1 MRICNQLRFKLL
13 EGICIVVILKFLNPI
28 SKQSFKEFYW
38 VTLRI
43 LLQIESARPKW
54 IKWYYF
60 GHWIIFGN
68 LLDFIYLL
76 RYFAHISLG
85 LTSKMTN
92 KTLAIKQWLENHI
105 LIAYIL
111 AIIAESYY
119 LSLFRSLCLN
129 FFCAR
134 LSYTSSGYN

>member
-1 MRICNQLRFKLL
+1 MRICNQLRLELL

-68 LLDFIYLL
+68 LLELLHLL
-76 RYFAHISLG
+76 RNLTDISLD
-85 LTSKMTN
+85 LTRKTTN
-92 KTLAIKQWLENHI
+92 KTLANEQWLDNHI

-111 AIIAESYY
+111 AIIAETYY
-119 LSLFRSLCLN
+119 LSLFWSLCLN
-129 FFCAR
+129 FFWVR
-134 LSYTSSGYN
+134 LR